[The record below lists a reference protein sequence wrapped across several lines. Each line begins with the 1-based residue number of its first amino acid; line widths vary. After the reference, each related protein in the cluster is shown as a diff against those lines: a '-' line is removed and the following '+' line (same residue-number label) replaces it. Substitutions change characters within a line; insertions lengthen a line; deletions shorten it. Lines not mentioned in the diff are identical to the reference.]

1 MPSFLG
7 MPRCEWNK
15 SEKCIVFLYLIL
27 LDKQANIFAA
37 TFLMPK
43 EDFIRLS
50 KKLNFNI
57 IKISSFLGLSRSAVR
72 TRMLNVL

>member
-1 MPSFLG
+1 
-7 MPRCEWNK
+7 
-15 SEKCIVFLYLIL
+15 
-27 LDKQANIFAA
+27 
-37 TFLMPK
+37 MPK